1 MNAAAPQNAKLSQT
15 DNSQQ
20 IVDNTYLPADQ
31 NLDGVE
37 GNKDP
42 TQTTETTTANIT
54 QERIQKERNAQ
65 QELEPQEQIQVES
78 KVYKSDLQDNGE
90 QIVKDTPKVTETTQT
105 TTQVKKNKDKVETT
119 VEVEEYK
126 KLAQNNALPKIKRG
140 L

>member
-54 QERIQKERNAQ
+54 QERIQKERDVQ

-90 QIVKDTPKVTETTQT
+90 QIVKD
-105 TTQVKKNKDKVETT
+105 N
-119 VEVEEYK
+119 
-126 KLAQNNALPKIKRG
+126 
-140 L
+140 

>member
-54 QERIQKERNAQ
+54 QERIQKERNTQ

-90 QIVKDTPKVTETTQT
+90 QIVKD
-105 TTQVKKNKDKVETT
+105 N
-119 VEVEEYK
+119 
-126 KLAQNNALPKIKRG
+126 
-140 L
+140 

>member
-1 MNAAAPQNAKLSQT
+1 MNAASPQNAKLSQT

-54 QERIQKERNAQ
+54 QERIQKERNTQ

-90 QIVKDTPKVTETTQT
+90 QIVKD
-105 TTQVKKNKDKVETT
+105 N
-119 VEVEEYK
+119 
-126 KLAQNNALPKIKRG
+126 
-140 L
+140 

>member
-90 QIVKDTPKVTETTQT
+90 QIVKD
-105 TTQVKKNKDKVETT
+105 N
-119 VEVEEYK
+119 
-126 KLAQNNALPKIKRG
+126 
-140 L
+140 